1 MGDGATSSR
10 QIRVRFDNRTV
21 QLDATSDIKE
31 GEMRLKST
39 LAKLLD
45 QVGADPSFP
54 PASKD
59 RDRVI
64 VQKGPRKS
72 VVLKPE
78 SEIYDGEVY
87 ASRPPADKGRYEI
100 L

>member
-1 MGDGATSSR
+1 MGDGTTTSR
-10 QIRVRFDNRTV
+10 QMQVRFDNRTV

-59 RDRVI
+59 RDRV
-64 VQKGPRKS
+64 VSQKGSRKS

-78 SEIYDGEVY
+78 SEIYEGEVY

>member
-1 MGDGATSSR
+1 MGDRATSSR

-21 QLDATSDIKE
+21 QLDATSDIKD

-45 QVGADPSFP
+45 EVGADPSFP

-78 SEIYDGEVY
+78 SEIYDGEIY
-87 ASRPPADKGRYEI
+87 ASRPPADKGRYDI